1 MKWWY
6 CNSEG
11 FYPIG
16 QKRFAILVIRKKLQ
30 IELKQRGLVTSGGK
44 NVSFCGLVYSEGE
57 INAFLP
63 RATCI
68 SAKNEE
74 IKFKIAS
81 EMMAAIYRYSTTK
94 KNQVNADDEGSE
106 FSGLSRLSTI
116 VWLLN
121 DFRINGLFYKRK
133 QRMIVN
139 SGKPNWRK
147 TISKRTAFLS
157 GNGPIYFDV
166 DGELNYRFIGDEISK
181 IHADVIRELDEQ
193 FSWLISLK
201 KSHISSSLQSI
212 PAPSGKAFSQIL
224 HLKAQRHS
232 HYATRDIEL
241 INHLVDFLEETRGQ
255 KNNSFVMGM
264 KHFHGMWEKMLSS
277 TLKWTVKVNN
287 ELPIPAYKLN
297 DGCIFEAP
305 SKGQKTDIVL
315 RRPNTNR
322 FAVAD
327 AKYYETRGSIK
338 NAPGWP
344 DLVKQFF
351 YAKALSIYSNSAQV
365 SNSFIFPGESGVIT
379 SAHMKNRQT
388 GGLEDTEYP
397 AIKCLYVCPRQV
409 IQHYIKGKKLNKL
422 SEELF

>member
-1 MKWWY
+1 MTLSLALHNDRAPLRTLDK
-6 CNSEG
+6 E
-11 FYPIG
+11 
-16 QKRFAILVIRKKLQ
+16 LQ

-63 RATCI
+63 RATRI
-68 SAKNEE
+68 SASNEE
-74 IKFKIAS
+74 IKIKIAS
-81 EMMAAIYRYSTTK
+81 EMMAAIHRYSTTK

-106 FSGLSRLSTI
+106 FSGLSRLSAI

-121 DFRINGLFYKRK
+121 DFRINGLFCKRK

-147 TISKRTAFLS
+147 TISKRTAFLCD
-157 GNGPIYFDV
+157 NGPIYLDI

-181 IHADVIRELDEQ
+181 IHADVIRKLDDQ
-193 FSWLISLK
+193 FSWLISSK

-212 PAPSGKAFSQIL
+212 PAPSGKTFSQIL

-255 KNNSFVMGM
+255 NHNSFVMGM
-264 KHFHGMWEKMLSS
+264 KHFHGMWENMLHN
-277 TLKWTVKVNN
+277 TLNWTVKVNN

-297 DGCIFEAP
+297 DGSIVEAP
-305 SKGQKTDIVL
+305 SKGQRTDIVL
-315 RRPNTNR
+315 RRPNTDQ

-327 AKYYETRGSIK
+327 AKYYETRKSTK
-338 NAPGWP
+338 SAPGWP

-351 YAKALSIYSNSAQV
+351 YAKALGVYSDSAQV
-365 SNSFIFPGESGVIT
+365 SNAFIFPGESGVIT

-388 GGLEDTEYP
+388 GTLEDTEYP

-409 IQHYIKGKKLNKL
+409 IQHYIKGKKLTQL
-422 SEELF
+422 SEDLF